1 MANKMPR
8 VKAESAT
15 VTRIVLSI
23 WSSLCIPLSN
33 IYSQQFSA
41 NTNVRQFNESTKKR
55 VKEVTA
61 TLSYFDLLVDNNRNK
76 TIFSG

>member
-1 MANKMPR
+1 VHTTFQYLFA
-8 VKAESAT
+8 A
-15 VTRIVLSI
+15 IQ
-23 WSSLCIPLSN
+23 CQ
-33 IYSQQFSA
+33 Y
-41 NTNVRQFNESTKKR
+41 NVRQFDESTKKR